1 MNKRPFPHF
10 KLKYRPHT
18 FLKRFL
24 SLLLLVIFTTTVL
37 AQEEPKFKVVPNGR
51 VLIDGALYASPQ
63 KYLFKDGMAIPEARL
78 GAKMTYGKWNSWIDV
93 GFAYGKI
100 GLRNMWI
107 QYDFNEKNSL
117 RVGNFLQPFGYQA
130 PTTANNKSTFEQ
142 PLVSA
147 LYTPGLQLGLMYT
160 FCNPSFYS
168 ASAFHV
174 ESSALTNVMN
184 YPMCNQQGYS
194 LLTRF
199 VWREKN
205 SGIDGKPIISAG
217 LSLGFST
224 PDRHLVN
231 DEDIH
236 DGFTNSA
243 SFPTKVSN
251 VTALSAVVGNA
262 RNRFKLSPELL
273 LGYKRLALE
282 SQYFFQTISRRQG
295 LPSFNSQGAYVTL
308 RGILIG
314 GDYSYDSSIAHLV
327 NPKKNALELVAD
339 YNYAT
344 LSDPKSGVFGGRANS
359 FNCTLN
365 YYFNAYITAR
375 LNYSFTHVWD
385 REDSEPMTQNAFQ
398 LRLMVLF

>member
-1 MNKRPFPHF
+1 MDKR
-10 KLKYRPHT
+10 L
-18 FLKRFL
+18 LV
-24 SLLLLVIFTTTVL
+24 LLLVVFSFL
-37 AQEEPKFKVVPNGR
+37 ALKAEEETKFKVLPSGR

-78 GAKMTYGKWNSWIDV
+78 GVKMNYGKWSSWIDV

-107 QYDFNEKNSL
+107 QYDFNEHNSF
-117 RVGNFLQPFGYQA
+117 RVGNFLQPFGYQS
-130 PTTANNKSTFEQ
+130 PSTANNKPTFEQ

-147 LYTPGLQLGLMYT
+147 IFTPGLQLGAMYV
-160 FCNPSFYS
+160 FQNYSIYS

-184 YPMCNQQGYS
+184 YPMFNQQGYS

-199 VWREKN
+199 VWREKKSVIKDN
-205 SGIDGKPIISAG
+205 PIIQAG
-217 LSLGFST
+217 ISLGFSS

-243 SFPTKVSN
+243 NFPTKVSTE
-251 VTALSAVVGNA
+251 TAVSATVSNA
-262 RNRFKLSPELL
+262 RNRFKLTPELVL
-273 LGYKRLALE
+273 AYKKIALE
-282 SQYFFQTISRRQG
+282 SQYFFQTIARKDN
-295 LPSFNSQGAYVTL
+295 LKSFNSQGAYVTL
-308 RGILIG
+308 RGVLF
-314 GDYSYDSSIAHLV
+314 GDNYGYDPGSAQLS
-327 NPKKNALELVAD
+327 NPKKNSLECVVD
-339 YNYAT
+339 YNYVT
-344 LSDPKSGVFGGRANS
+344 LSDQKAGIFGGRANS
-359 FNCTLN
+359 FNMTLN
-365 YYFNAYITAR
+365 YYFNPYITAR

-385 REDSEPMTQNAFQ
+385 RKDYNPVTQNAFQ